1 MGKDFDDTNFD
12 IKEIGRRAIKY
23 LIEGLMVAIA
33 AYFIPKKG
41 KNGQSLLSIEEVL
54 MIAFCAAAT
63 FALLDMYAP
72 SIATTTNSSIK
83 VNPYFFNFKNFLS
96 MKLG

>member
-1 MGKDFDDTNFD
+1 MSQDFDDTKFD
-12 IKEIGRRAIKY
+12 LKEIGRRAIKY

-72 SIATTTNSSIK
+72 SIATTTRQGAGFGIGASI
-83 VNPYFFNFKNFLS
+83 VNWPAAGL
-96 MKLG
+96 

>member
-72 SIATTTNSSIK
+72 SIATTTRQGAGFGIGASI
-83 VNPYFFNFKNFLS
+83 VNWPAAGL
-96 MKLG
+96 

>member
-1 MGKDFDDTNFD
+1 MNKDFSDDSFD
-12 IKEIGRRAIKY
+12 LKEIGRRAIKY
-23 LIEGLMVAIA
+23 LVEGLMVAIA

-54 MIAFCAAAT
+54 MIAFTAAAT

-72 SIATTTNSSIK
+72 SIGGTARQGAGFGIGASI
-83 VNPYFFNFKNFLS
+83 VNWPGAG
-96 MKLG
+96 MA

>member
-1 MGKDFDDTNFD
+1 MGKNFSYTTFD
-12 IKEIGRRAIKY
+12 IKEIGRRAVKY

-41 KNGQSLLSIEEVL
+41 RNGQSLLSIEEVL

-72 SIATTTNSSIK
+72 SIAASTRLGAGFGIGSSI
-83 VNPYFFNFKNFLS
+83 VNFPASGL
-96 MKLG
+96 